1 MAMCSKILTQ
11 ITIIYK
17 SDMVQSVILDY
28 LIDEQNS
35 FGWYQMVTL
44 QLILAVIHEDL
55 SVIPLMPS
63 NLAGMVHLVVLTLVL
78 ISSVLVLVL
87 F

>member
-1 MAMCSKILTQ
+1 
-11 ITIIYK
+11 
-17 SDMVQSVILDY
+17 MVQSVILDY